1 MLGGRGW
8 VAEPTDRPTDSR
20 LKAVALSPLSHRR
33 IRVLVE
39 LVAGGERVDVRMYVR
54 MEVCIYVWEEVKQW
68 V

>member
-1 MLGGRGW
+1 M
-8 VAEPTDRPTDSR
+8 
-20 LKAVALSPLSHRR
+20 
-33 IRVLVE
+33 LVE

>member
-8 VAEPTDRPTDSR
+8 VAEPTDSR